1 MYITNL
7 ARKYY
12 DCYRN
17 FGGNYGWDTSIRID
31 FMIVEEL
38 YQNFIKLKSN
48 FEDMKNFFI
57 FKQLKTRNND
67 IYR

>member
-1 MYITNL
+1 
-7 ARKYY
+7 
-12 DCYRN
+12 
-17 FGGNYGWDTSIRID
+17 
-31 FMIVEEL
+31 MIVEEL

-67 IYR
+67 IYRFS